1 MDLDNQKKDTQTPTT
16 VDSVIDNDAPKS
28 TTLNNTLDFGVGSQE
43 ITDQV
48 AEKIKHGTNI
58 LIALSKDPNL
68 DEISAAIALA
78 IILDQQK
85 KHVTAIYSGKTPNA
99 LEFLKPEETFQKD
112 TSSLQDF
119 IIALNKSKA
128 DHLTYQIDGDYVKI
142 FITPYKRQVTKED
155 LEYSYG
161 DYNVDL
167 VIVFNVNAGSEIDS
181 ALSEYGRIMHDAT
194 AINITSGVPGHF
206 ADLEWSD
213 PSKSSVCEMV
223 YDLINVLD
231 IDSISQEVATALLT
245 GILSA
250 TERFANNRTKPT
262 TMAVASKLMEAGADQ
277 QLISS
282 NILKPEP
289 SSAEVSVNNQN
300 QTLNTTSY
308 YNTQNTDNLN
318 SSQDLDT
325 GERELEQLVNQN
337 MNNTQ
342 ATPNQVTDQ
351 AGPFN
356 TLTPDSSNPASF
368 TAPATN
374 VMDDLARATD
384 DLMNNHQKLQSQTA
398 QQQTY
403 QPASS
408 QPYSPANQ
416 SQPNNQAVQADQF
429 NYQPT
434 QNYQAPQAQN
444 YPPEQPLSS
453 PAQSLPNPS
462 AQSVEAP
469 QPNSAQQSSLDSSI
483 QSPQTMPNNYQTV
496 FQPDQPQP
504 QPSNNQFQAP
514 VPQQSANQY
523 QTQQFNQFSPQSAQ
537 SFTTQN
543 QFQTNFPLANQP
555 QPNNQ
560 SVQANQFNYQPTQN
574 YQVPQAQNNPSE
586 QSSPLSSQSFSNPSD
601 QLSSPSAQPSF
612 NVSSQAIPNSSS
624 QPLSSPSA
632 QSIEASQ
639 SNLVQQSSFREQTQ
653 PTSNSEVFGHTIAEP
668 VAEPEQ
674 DMSRLMDEAL
684 AEPSPI
690 QNPVGYQSMINQS
703 NYINQSLAQNNP
715 SPEKL
720 NYPLAVGQQPIVDY
734 VPGQNLAT
742 ISAPAIPS
750 VQQNPNYPNPEY
762 TNTVP
767 NYQAPTMPVLP
778 NNPSQMPPAPSP
790 IIPPSTQ
797 SVSNMQSNPATPNP
811 TMNQQTSP
819 SPMQATNFTESYPV
833 DTQNAPAPQQ
843 VVPSTQ
849 PMPAQDFIQTIPP
862 ATSTPIP
869 DYLRPE
875 SFLPPA
881 PNPVVLDQSAP
892 LISPPVTPD
901 PISLFPPQA
910 PLTSPQP
917 EQPQQTSSQS
927 QPSNNQFQ
935 APVLQQPVNQPQ
947 AQPLDQTSAPTQ
959 PSPSYPAQDSSQPLS
974 QTQVSPQPAPVNPV
988 QTDPSAFH
996 IPGSY

>member
-16 VDSVIDNDAPKS
+16 VDSVTDNDASKS
-28 TTLNNTLDFGVGSQE
+28 TTLNNTLDFGVDSQE

-223 YDLINVLD
+223 YDLISVLD

-282 NILKPEP
+282 NILKPES
-289 SSAEVSVNNQN
+289 SSAEASVNNQN
-300 QTLNTTSY
+300 QTLNTTSS

-368 TAPATN
+368 TTPATN
-374 VMDDLARATD
+374 IMDDLARATD
-384 DLMNNHQKLQSQTA
+384 DLMNNHQKLQSQIA

-403 QPASS
+403 QPAFS

-416 SQPNNQAVQADQF
+416 PQPNNQAVQANQF

-434 QNYQAPQAQN
+434 QNYQVP
-444 YPPEQPLSS
+444 
-453 PAQSLPNPS
+453 
-462 AQSVEAP
+462 
-469 QPNSAQQSSLDSSI
+469 
-483 QSPQTMPNNYQTV
+483 
-496 FQPDQPQP
+496 
-504 QPSNNQFQAP
+504 QAP
-514 VPQQSANQY
+514 VPQQSVDQY
-523 QTQQFNQFSPQSAQ
+523 QTQQFNQFSPQPAQ

-543 QFQTNFPLANQP
+543 QFQTNFPPANQP
-555 QPNNQ
+555 QSNNQ

-574 YQVPQAQNNPSE
+574 YQVPQAQNNPPE
-586 QSSPLSSQSFSNPSD
+586 QSSPLSSQSFSDPSD
-601 QLSSPSAQPSF
+601 QLSLTSVQPSS

-632 QSIEASQ
+632 QSIDASQ
-639 SNLVQQSSFREQTQ
+639 SNPVQQSSFREQAQ

-762 TNTVP
+762 TNAVP

-797 SVSNMQSNPATPNP
+797 SVSNMQPNPATPNP

-917 EQPQQTSSQS
+917 EQPQQTSFQS

-947 AQPLDQTSAPTQ
+947 AQPLDQTSAATQ